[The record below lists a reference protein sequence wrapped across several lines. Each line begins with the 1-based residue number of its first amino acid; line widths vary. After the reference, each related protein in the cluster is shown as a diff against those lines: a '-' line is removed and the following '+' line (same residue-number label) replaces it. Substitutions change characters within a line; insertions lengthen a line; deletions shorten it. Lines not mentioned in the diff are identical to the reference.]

1 MKPLGIQDLIVGL
14 RHVGHITTDLRATL
28 EHFTHVYELS
38 PEQIEVIP
46 PFGEECETRFGFV
59 RVAGAEFEL
68 IEPVSE
74 SFKQILLADRP
85 GINHVAWTV
94 RDLSAALSR
103 LASRGIRP
111 GHVTP
116 NGMVELP
123 SFKMAYLNPADTGG
137 MLIELVEPT
146 PVVRTP

>member
-1 MKPLGIQDLIVGL
+1 MIELGLQDLIVGL
-14 RHVGHITTDLRATL
+14 RHVGFITTDLKASL
-28 EHFTHVYELS
+28 EHMRRVYELT
-38 PEQIEVIP
+38 PAQIHVTP
-46 PFGEECETRFGFV
+46 PFGEPCDTRFAFV
-59 RVAGAEFEL
+59 SLCGAEFEL

-74 SFKQILLADRP
+74 YFRTILLRDRP

-103 LASRGIRP
+103 LSARGIRP

-123 SFKMAYLNPADTGG
+123 SFKMAYLHPDDTGG
-137 MLIELVEPT
+137 MLIELVEPKG
-146 PVVRTP
+146 